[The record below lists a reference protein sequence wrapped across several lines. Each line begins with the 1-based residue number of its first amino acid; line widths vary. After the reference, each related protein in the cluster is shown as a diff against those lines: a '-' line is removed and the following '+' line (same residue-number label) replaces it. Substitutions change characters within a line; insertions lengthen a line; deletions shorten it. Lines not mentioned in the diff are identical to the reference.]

1 MNLNR
6 SRLSGPRIFGLDIGK
21 LHQHRLEVSTVP
33 TASRKR
39 PLSMI
44 QSRSGQNKRFA
55 AFGKDSEQ
63 ELSSLITKYNMT
75 TETGQPVV
83 FVHNIELDFNGEAIN
98 LACQHP
104 NEDLE
109 LKKLDAFVRAYDES
123 LLPRD
128 GYHHLAAVEP
138 HLIREYRVRI

>member
-6 SRLSGPRIFGLDIGK
+6 SRLSGPQIFGLDIEK
-21 LHQHRLEVSTVP
+21 LHQYRLEISTVL

-63 ELSSLITKYNMT
+63 ELSSLLITKYKYLHL
-75 TETGQPVV
+75 QISIYIFISIYVRY
-83 FVHNIELDFNGEAIN
+83 I
-98 LACQHP
+98 
-104 NEDLE
+104 DL
-109 LKKLDAFVRAYDES
+109 VR
-123 LLPRD
+123 LL
-128 GYHHLAAVEP
+128 Y
-138 HLIREYRVRI
+138 